1 MPFLIILKAVGVHM
15 QHDGIVLK
23 RQLENRL
30 YLTMEK

>member
-1 MPFLIILKAVGVHM
+1 MPFLIILKVEVHM

-30 YLTMEK
+30 DVTMEK